1 MGLDYSYLLYF
12 DRKLIWDALQA
23 VVDISEHHRPPTR
36 VLFPVR
42 ELLVPLETWSSN
54 NASVHCD
61 DPEIDLHMSI
71 YFEEDEAIKDY
82 QHRLFGD
89 DDLRSPPE
97 VGQPR
102 LVPIGYIYLTIYNP
116 SSEFFSGMHSYEY
129 VAFNFGTTGTRMSML
144 FYDSYSIRRTFA
156 TLLERVPGICGV
168 FNREDG
174 GGDVFWYKGQT
185 LFEEIPDPFMPLPE
199 IEELLGLNK

>member
-12 DRKLIWDALQA
+12 KRKLQWDALKA
-23 VVDISEHHRPPTR
+23 VVDISESHQPPTR
-36 VLFPVR
+36 IIFPDH

-54 NASVHCD
+54 NATYHYN

-71 YFEEDEAIKDY
+71 YFQEDEAIKDY
-82 QHRLFGD
+82 RHRLFGD

-97 VGQPR
+97 VVQQR
-102 LVPIGYIYLTIYNP
+102 QVPIGYIYLTIYNP
-116 SSEFFSGMHSYEY
+116 SSEFYSGMDSSEY
-129 VAFNFGTTGTRMSML
+129 VAFNFGTTGTRMSIL
-144 FYDSYSIRRTFA
+144 FYDSNSIRKTF
-156 TLLERVPGICGV
+156 TGLLERVPGVCGV

-185 LFEEIPDPFMPLPE
+185 LSEEIPDPFMTLPE
-199 IEELLGLNK
+199 IEELLGLDK